1 MHLVAVLP
9 NIDALVVAEAH
20 RAKLPAKEMLLFL
33 CWVEADFGGF
43 EHRNRAE
50 NFFVCKAYRCA
61 GFKCGIEKVCFTLTA
76 PPFLLASERRGLLAG
91 SKLILGLPWII
102 RLEFE
107 FWRKDGNES

>member
-20 RAKLPAKEMLLFL
+20 RAELPAKEPLLFL

-50 NFFVCKAYRCA
+50 NFFC
-61 GFKCGIEKVCFTLTA
+61 LQSL
-76 PPFLLASERRGLLAG
+76 PLRRLQM
-91 SKLILGLPWII
+91 W
-102 RLEFE
+102 
-107 FWRKDGNES
+107 N